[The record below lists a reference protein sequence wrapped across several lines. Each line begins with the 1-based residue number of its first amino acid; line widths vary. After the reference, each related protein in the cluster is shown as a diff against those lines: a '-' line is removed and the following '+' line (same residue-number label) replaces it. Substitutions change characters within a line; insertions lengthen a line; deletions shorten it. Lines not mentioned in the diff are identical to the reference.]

1 MRTPLVNCVVR
12 CILVVP
18 LFLTTLCMVAQPPS
32 DQRLQAEKNPRKR
45 AELALAFASNAFEC
59 ATRFYNEGAVHK
71 GDAEL
76 DEMTEDLK
84 ECLSSLQEAHKGGQS
99 YQKAEL
105 KVAALQRR
113 LHDLIGNI
121 AIGSR
126 GWAQQTER
134 TVDGI
139 HDQLLT
145 GAMQK

>member
-1 MRTPLVNCVVR
+1 MGTPVLNCVVR
-12 CILVVP
+12 CVLVVP
-18 LFLTTLCMVAQPPS
+18 LFLTTLCMAAQSPS
-32 DQRLQAEKNPRKR
+32 DQRLQAESNPRKR
-45 AELALAFASNAFEC
+45 AELALTFASNAFDC
-59 ATRFYNEGAVHK
+59 ATHFYNEGAIHK

-76 DEMTEDLK
+76 DDMTKDLK
-84 ECLSSLQEAHKGGQS
+84 ECLSSLREAHKGGHS

-121 AIGSR
+121 AIGNR

-139 HDQLLT
+139 HDQLLA
-145 GAMQK
+145 GAMRK

>member
-1 MRTPLVNCVVR
+1 MGTPLLKCVVR
-12 CILVVP
+12 CILVIP
-18 LFLTTLCMVAQPPS
+18 LFLATLCMTAQSPS
-32 DQRLQAEKNPRKR
+32 DQRLQAESNPRKR
-45 AELALAFASNAFEC
+45 AQLALTLASNAFDC
-59 ATRFYNEGAVHK
+59 ATRSYGEGEIHK

-76 DEMTEDLK
+76 DDMTKDLK
-84 ECLSSLQEAHKGGQS
+84 ECLRSLREAHKGGHS

-105 KVAALQRR
+105 KVAALERR

-121 AIGSR
+121 AIGNR

-139 HDQLLT
+139 HDQLLA